1 MIARPGAAVC
11 IAVLLASVAGC
22 VSTGSPAAV
31 PSAAPSSVPA
41 PSVSPADS
49 RTPLEM
55 LVAGIPTDKSVA
67 YHYSMTGT
75 DGPTSGVIDPAT
87 KTAEY
92 DVVAYFYDPDYT
104 MTLKVLMIG
113 KKSWARVV
121 LAAKG
126 VSGLSY
132 IPRRWMVL
140 DPKKIP
146 TPGELPF
153 EYQKVSDPA
162 FAGDIFGGANEVRQ
176 TSPGHFAGTTD
187 LSDSGSDLVG
197 AARITALGHTATKLR
212 FTAALDAGGRLTTAS
227 VVMPASKKFR
237 AFTYKIVY
245 DKYATTPV
253 PKAPTGTTKAIPEVY
268 KWIGY

>member
-11 IAVLLASVAGC
+11 IGVLLASVAGC
-22 VSTGSPAAV
+22 ASAGSLA
-31 PSAAPSSVPA
+31 AAPSSAPA
-41 PSVSPADS
+41 PSVSPADP
-49 RTPLEM
+49 RTPLQI
-55 LVAGIPTDKSVA
+55 LTAGIPTDTSVA

-92 DVVAYFYDPDYT
+92 DVVAYYHDPAYT
-104 MTLKVLMIG
+104 MTVKVLLIG
-113 KKSWARVV
+113 KKSWAKVV
-121 LAAKG
+121 LAPND

-140 DPKKIP
+140 DPSKITP
-146 TPGELPF
+146 PGELPF
-153 EYQKVSDPA
+153 GYQKESDPA
-162 FAGDIFGGANEVRQ
+162 FAGAIIENVNDVRQ
-176 TSPGHFAGTTD
+176 TSPGHFAGITD
-187 LSDSGSDLVG
+187 LTDSGSDIVG
-197 AARITALGHTATKLR
+197 VDRITALGDTATKLR
-212 FTAALDAGGRLTTAS
+212 FTAALDAKGRLATAS
-227 VVMPASKKFR
+227 VVMPASARFP

-245 DKYATTPV
+245 DRYATAPV